1 MANLALALL
10 VLRHLANHP
19 HNTVALDDLALIAYF
34 FDAGP
39 NFHINFACLLRLYT
53 ETRSWHCQTRQLLL
67 SDARRNDTQDQRPG
81 ATRLTLLMPSST
93 IFVELDLLRANGNRY
108 NRATMPVRPEDSL
121 AKMIASLKETT
132 GRTLEEWRL
141 VISQTGLL
149 KHGEV
154 VSFLKS
160 EHGITHGY
168 ANQIALNRNTEP
180 PQAYAD
186 PLVAVFHRKELA
198 RQIYDLLM
206 AKISMFGPDVD
217 VAPKKAYI
225 SIRRK
230 KQFAILQPAA
240 GRLDVGINLPGTE
253 ANGRLEPAGSFNAMV
268 THRVRVGSVQEVD
281 ADLIE
286 WLTSAYDAS

>member
-67 SDARRNDTQDQRPG
+67 SDARRNDTQDQRPA
-81 ATRLTLLMPSST
+81 ATRLTLLMPLTS
-93 IFVELDLLRANGNRY
+93 IFVDLGLLTAVGNHY
-108 NRATMPVRPEDSL
+108 NRATMPVRPENSL

-132 GRTLEEWRL
+132 GRTLEEWRDL
-141 VISQTGLL
+141 IAQKGLI

-168 ANQIALNRNTEP
+168 ANQIALNRYAEP
-180 PQAYAD
+180 VKADAD
-186 PLVAVFHRKELA
+186 PIAAVFDRKELA
-198 RQIYDLLM
+198 RQIYDAVM
-206 AKISMFGPDVD
+206 DKITEFGPDVD

-240 GRLDVGINLPGTE
+240 SRLDVGINLPGTE
-253 ANGRLEPAGSFNAMV
+253 PTSRLEPSGSFNAMLS
-268 THRVRVGSVQEVD
+268 HRVRVGSVAEIDTELVT
-281 ADLIE
+281 
-286 WLTSAYDAS
+286 WLKAAYEPA